1 MVVLE
6 NSEIGTAPRE
16 ISGVQI
22 LNHIDPIF
30 TYVRIEKF
38 ERSPHVTHHVTAVIQ
53 NNIRRSKFVNDLLE
67 KVQVAL
73 IAYSN
78 GDLVLFHHFARGIDV
93 NTDNLSKW
101 AEIAFPQLERA
112 DLADADF
119 DKCCRAVHEP
129 AKCCS

>member
-1 MVVLE
+1 
-6 NSEIGTAPRE
+6 
-16 ISGVQI
+16 
-22 LNHIDPIF
+22 
-30 TYVRIEKF
+30 
-38 ERSPHVTHHVTAVIQ
+38 VTAVIQ
-53 NNIRRSKFVNDLLE
+53 NNIRRSKFVDDLLE

-112 DLADADF
+112 ALADADF
-119 DKCCRAVHEP
+119 DKCCRAVPEP
-129 AKCCS
+129 AKVLLVNWKIMGPLVNFSAVIREKH